1 MNKSFVLVTG
11 ANGFVGNALCKKLA
25 EEDYQV
31 CAAVRKPQYSNKI
44 ISSDEIIF
52 SNIGFDTSWN
62 AALQDIDYVV
72 HLAARVH
79 VMNDVCKN
87 PLEEYRKVNVNGTLN
102 LALQAASAGVK
113 RFIYLS
119 SIKVNGEETAP
130 GKPFTAEDDPA
141 PIDSYAISKYE
152 AEVGL
157 QKLAHKTGMDVVII
171 RPPLVYG
178 PGVKANFLRM
188 MQLLRRG
195 MPLPFGAINNVRSL
209 VALENLVD
217 FIILCIEHPAAA
229 NQIFL
234 VSDGEDLSTTELLRR
249 LAEALGVSTYLLPVP
264 AILLKIGAMLIGK
277 SSIARRI
284 CESLQVDISKSRE
297 LLGWSPPCSV
307 DIALQNVANDYL
319 AQCDK

>member
-1 MNKSFVLVTG
+1 MSKILVTG
-11 ANGFVGNALCKKLA
+11 SSGFIGKALCDRLLAAGNEIVAPCRSSENLPAHKLFHYVKITGL
-25 EEDYQV
+25 EDTV
-31 CAAVRKPQYSNKI
+31 DWLPMLPKVDVI
-44 ISSDEIIF
+44 
-52 SNIGFDTSWN
+52 
-62 AALQDIDYVV
+62 V

-79 VMNDVCKN
+79 VMNDVSKN
-87 PLEEYRKVNVNGTLN
+87 PLEEYRKVNVNGALN
-102 LALQAASAGVK
+102 LARQAASAGVK

-130 GKPFTAEDDPA
+130 CMPFTADGEPA
-141 PIDSYAISKYE
+141 PIDPYGISKYE

-157 QKLAHKTGMDVVII
+157 QKLAHETGMEVVII

-188 MQLLRRG
+188 MRLLNRG
-195 MPLPFGAINNVRSL
+195 IPLPFGAINNVRSL

-217 FIILCIEHPAAA
+217 FIALCIEHPDAA

-249 LAEALGVSTYLLPVP
+249 LAKALGISARLLPLP
-264 AILLKIGAMLIGK
+264 ANLLKNGAMLIGK
-277 SSIARRI
+277 SSIARRL
-284 CESLQVDISKSRE
+284 CGSLQVNINKNRE

-307 DIALQNVANDYL
+307 DRALKNVANDYL
-319 AQCDK
+319 AQSDK

>member
-1 MNKSFVLVTG
+1 MLFRSV
-11 ANGFVGNALCKKLA
+11 
-25 EEDYQV
+25 
-31 CAAVRKPQYSNKI
+31 I
-44 ISSDEIIF
+44 
-52 SNIGFDTSWN
+52 
-62 AALQDIDYVV
+62 

-79 VMNDVCKN
+79 VMSYASKS
-87 PLEEYRKVNVNGTLN
+87 PLEEYRKVNVRGTLN
-102 LALQAASAGVK
+102 MAQRAASAGVK

-130 GKPFTAEDDPA
+130 GMPFTAEDNPA
-141 PIDSYAISKYE
+141 PIDYYAISKYE
-152 AEVGL
+152 AETGL
-157 QKLAHKTGMDVVII
+157 RKLAHETGMDVVII

-249 LAEALGVSTYLLPVP
+249 LAKALGIPARLLPLPTIV
-264 AILLKIGAMLIGK
+264 LKIGAMLIRK
-277 SSIARRI
+277 SSIARRL
-284 CESLQVDISKSRE
+284 CGSLQVDISKSRE

>member
-1 MNKSFVLVTG
+1 MKSVLITG
-11 ANGFVGNALCKKLA
+11 ANGFIGRRLCRMLA
-25 EEDYQV
+25 IANYHV
-31 CAAVRKPQYSNKI
+31 SAAVRDT
-44 ISSDEIIF
+44 SSLDGHDMFDRVVTCDLEH
-52 SNIGFDTSWN
+52 DTSWN
-62 AALQDIDYVV
+62 KALQNVECVI

-79 VMNDVCKN
+79 VMSYASKS
-87 PLEEYRKVNVNGTLN
+87 PLEEYRKVNVRGTLN
-102 LALQAASAGVK
+102 MAQRAASAGVK

-130 GKPFTAEDDPA
+130 GMPFTAEDNPA
-141 PIDSYAISKYE
+141 PIDYYAISKYE

-157 QKLAHKTGMDVVII
+157 RKIAHKTGMSVVII

-195 MPLPFGAINNVRSL
+195 IPLPFGAINNVRSL

-229 NQIFL
+229 NQTFL
-234 VSDGEDLSTTELLRR
+234 VSDDEGLSTTELFRR
-249 LAEALGVSTYLLPVP
+249 LAKALGMSAHLLPMP
-264 AILLKIGAMLIGK
+264 TILLKIAAMLIGK
-277 SSIARRI
+277 SSTARRL
-284 CESLQVDISKSRE
+284 CGSLQVDISKNRD

-307 DIALQNVANDYL
+307 DRALRNVANDYL
-319 AQCDK
+319 AQSNK